1 VPIIFLP
8 VLFLSQVRRAGLRD
22 CLPALR
28 PAKLRA
34 LTGFL
39 QRHET
44 ALRHALAVVAG
55 LLLAA
60 AFPKLGVAGLAWV
73 APGLLLFSAVG
84 VPGKL
89 AFRLGW
95 LGGLAFNLAAL
106 HWLLFIPVTG
116 FPILGW
122 LALSAYGAV
131 YPGLWVW
138 LSWRLAPVPATC
150 SRRLETAEGDE
161 AATTSR
167 RHGPL
172 AAAGYGQRAAWALK
186 CALLWVAMET
196 ILGCFLTGF
205 PWLALG
211 VSQHKMI
218 PLLQIAEL
226 TGVAAV
232 SALPVWFAVALASD
246 LTLAPTMARPSRRL
260 RLSCLVPLFTAAL
273 VGAWG
278 LLQVPRQFSHFAA
291 RVGDLWQVEKRE
303 LVLALVQPSI
313 PQTMIWNPAE
323 KTNRFAKLMQLSELA
338 LATKPDVLVWPE
350 AALPELSEESFRAI
364 TNLVARHHVWMV
376 FGADDYALKPGA
388 PRDSTQPA
396 DYQFF
401 NAAFLLSPEGRVVS
415 TYRKRHL
422 VIFGEYIPLADWLP
436 FLKWFTPIQ
445 GGFTAGK
452 EPVAFELAG
461 LRTGDSPSER
471 GSATRSVPESSSPL
485 RLTEPRSKLRAGMLI
500 CFEDAIASVSRE
512 SAADA
517 DFLLNLTNDGWFGES
532 AQQFQHAAHSVFR
545 AVENRRPVIRCT
557 NNGLT
562 CYVDETGF
570 MHDLGVGDAA
580 DVYGAGFRVVKLA
593 VPAGPRTPT
602 FYQRHGNWL
611 GWTCVA
617 LTGWLVLRQGWRSRR
632 PSPVQPVASSANPA
646 GPA

>member
-1 VPIIFLP
+1 M
-8 VLFLSQVRRAGLRD
+8 
-22 CLPALR
+22 
-28 PAKLRA
+28 
-34 LTGFL
+34 TGFL
-39 QRHET
+39 QRNEN
-44 ALRHALAVVAG
+44 ALRHALPVVAG

-60 AFPKLGVAGLAWV
+60 AFPKLGIAGLAWV
-73 APGLLLFSAVG
+73 APGLLLFSAAG
-84 VPGKL
+84 VPGKV

-122 LALSAYGAV
+122 LALSAYAAV

-138 LSWRLAPVPATC
+138 LCWRLAPVPAVC
-150 SRRLETAEGDE
+150 NRRPD
-161 AATTSR
+161 ATNTEE
-167 RHGPL
+167 
-172 AAAGYGQRAAWALK
+172 AAGYGQRAAWALK
-186 CALLWVAMET
+186 CAVLWVGLET
-196 ILGCFLTGF
+196 ILGCVLTGF

-211 VSQHKMI
+211 VSQAKLW
-218 PLLQIAEL
+218 PLIQIASV
-226 TGVAAV
+226 TGVGGV
-232 SALPVWFAVALASD
+232 SLLVVWFAAATTNDVLAKLARQRGGWWLGE
-246 LTLAPTMARPSRRL
+246 LT
-260 RLSCLVPLFTAAL
+260 CLVPLFATAL
-273 VGAWG
+273 TFFMGVFGVRDVRH
-278 LLQVPRQFSHFAA
+278 LLPSEHPRAHL
-291 RVGDLWQVEKRE
+291 R
-303 LVLALVQPSI
+303 LALVQPSI

-323 KTNRFAKLMQLSELA
+323 KTNRFAKLLQLSELA

-350 AALPELSEESFRAI
+350 AALPELNDDSFRAI
-364 TNLVARHHVWMV
+364 TNLVATYKVWMV

-388 PRDSTQPA
+388 ARDSTQA
-396 DYQFF
+396 SDYQFF
-401 NAAFLLSPEGRVVS
+401 NAAFLLSPEGKVVS

-452 EPVAFELAG
+452 DAVAFEFAQ
-461 LRTGDSPSER
+461 LRTDDSPSER
-471 GSATRSVPESSSPL
+471 GSVTRSAPESSSPL

-500 CFEDAIASVSRE
+500 CFEDAIAPVARD

-517 DFLLNLTNDGWFGES
+517 DFLLNLTNDGWFGEG

-570 MHDLGVGDAA
+570 IHDLGVGDRA
-580 DVYGAGFRVVKLA
+580 DVYGAGFRVVKLG
-593 VPAGPRTPT
+593 VPAGSRGPT

-617 LTGWLVLRQGWRSRR
+617 LAGWLVLRQRR
-632 PSPVQPVASSANPA
+632 PSPAQPATSSENPA
-646 GPA
+646 APV

>member
-1 VPIIFLP
+1 
-8 VLFLSQVRRAGLRD
+8 LRG
-22 CLPALR
+22 CLPA
-28 PAKLRA
+28 PGAAKLRA
-34 LTGFL
+34 LTDFL

-60 AFPKLGVAGLAWV
+60 AFPKLGIAGLAWV
-73 APGLLLFSAVG
+73 APGLLLFSAAGQPAKV
-84 VPGKL
+84 

-122 LALSAYGAV
+122 LALSAYAAV

-138 LSWRLAPVPATC
+138 LCWRLAPGSADWQSAVSRAGSPQSDAAPADC
-150 SRRLETAEGDE
+150 QSAKQQ
-161 AATTSR
+161 AASLR
-167 RHGPL
+167 
-172 AAAGYGQRAAWALK
+172 YGQRAAWALK
-186 CALLWVAMET
+186 CAVLWVALET

-205 PWLALG
+205 PWLGLG
-211 VSQHKMI
+211 VSQAKV
-218 PLLQIAEL
+218 LAIAQL
-226 TGVAAV
+226 ASVGGVAMI
-232 SALPVWFAVALASD
+232 SFLPVWFAVTLMADAQSLRREPTTLSWWRLPCLLPVCASMVAASLGLGEMMGPRRFGPAPAVRQ
-246 LTLAPTMARPSRRL
+246 LT
-260 RLSCLVPLFTAAL
+260 
-273 VGAWG
+273 
-278 LLQVPRQFSHFAA
+278 
-291 RVGDLWQVEKRE
+291 
-303 LVLALVQPSI
+303 LALVQPSI

-338 LATKPDVLVWPE
+338 LATQPDVLVWPE

-364 TNLVARHHVWMV
+364 TNLVARHQVWMV

-401 NAAFLLSPEGRVVS
+401 NAAFLLSPEGKVVS

-452 EPVAFELAG
+452 EPVAFEMGAVVRDRPSG
-461 LRTGDSPSER
+461 EKREASP
-471 GSATRSVPESSSPL
+471 AP
-485 RLTEPRSKLRAGMLI
+485 KLRAGMLI
-500 CFEDAIASVSRE
+500 CFEDAIASVTRE
-512 SAADA
+512 SATDA
-517 DFLLNLTNDGWFGES
+517 DFLLNLTNDGWFGAG

-580 DVYGAGFRVVKLA
+580 DVYGTGFRVVKLA
-593 VPAGPRTPT
+593 VPAGPRELT

-617 LTGWLVLRQGWRSRR
+617 LTGWLVLRHGWRNRR
-632 PSPVQPVASSANPA
+632 PSPVQPAPSSANPA

>member
-1 VPIIFLP
+1 M
-8 VLFLSQVRRAGLRD
+8 
-22 CLPALR
+22 
-28 PAKLRA
+28 
-34 LTGFL
+34 
-39 QRHET
+39 
-44 ALRHALAVVAG
+44 VAG

-60 AFPKLGVAGLAWV
+60 AFPKLGIAGLAWV
-73 APGLLLFSAVG
+73 APGLLLFCAVG

-122 LALSAYGAV
+122 LALSAYAAV

-138 LSWRLAPVPATC
+138 LCWRLRSEEVVLPTQRQPRLSAASSDKEALIVLAEAQSTHPA
-150 SRRLETAEGDE
+150 S
-161 AATTSR
+161 SSVV
-167 RHGPL
+167 
-172 AAAGYGQRAAWALK
+172 WAIK
-186 CALLWVAMET
+186 CAVLWVALET
-196 ILGCFLTGF
+196 VIGCVLTGF
-205 PWLALG
+205 PWLAVG
-211 VSQHKMI
+211 VSQVKLL
-218 PLLQIAEL
+218 PLIQLASL
-226 TGVAAV
+226 GGVAAV
-232 SALPVWFAVALASD
+232 SLLPVWFSVALCGDALSLWRKRAD
-246 LTLAPTMARPSRRL
+246 LWKRRL
-260 RLSCLVPLFTAAL
+260 RCLVPLFFAA
-273 VGAWG
+273 VAAAWG
-278 LLQVPRQFSHFAA
+278 FNQFLVLLRSSYMDPV
-291 RVGDLWQVEKRE
+291 RE
-303 LVLALVQPSI
+303 LTLALVQPSI

-350 AALPELSEESFRAI
+350 AALPELNEESFHAI
-364 TNLVARHHVWMV
+364 TNLVARHRVWMV

-388 PRDSTQPA
+388 TRDSTQPV

-445 GGFTAGK
+445 SGFTPGK
-452 EPVAFELAG
+452 EPVAFQL
-461 LRTGDSPSER
+461 TGRSPAEPPTRGPGER
-471 GSATRSVPESSSPL
+471 GISQPAP
-485 RLTEPRSKLRAGMLI
+485 LRAGMLI
-500 CFEDAIASVSRE
+500 CFEDAVASVVRE
-512 SAADA
+512 SAPDV
-517 DFLLNLTNDGWFGES
+517 DFLLNLSNDGWFGES

-570 MHDLGVGDAA
+570 VHDLGVGDAT

-593 VPAGPRTPT
+593 VPAGPREPT

-611 GWTCVA
+611 GWACVA
-617 LTGWLVLRQGWRSRR
+617 LTGWLVLRHSRGKCR
-632 PSPVQPVASSANPA
+632 PSPVQPAPSLANP
-646 GPA
+646 PASA

>member
-1 VPIIFLP
+1 MNE
-8 VLFLSQVRRAGLRD
+8 LF
-22 CLPALR
+22 
-28 PAKLRA
+28 
-34 LTGFL
+34 
-39 QRHET
+39 QRHKN

-60 AFPKLGVAGLAWV
+60 AFPKLGIAGLAWV
-73 APGLLLFSAVG
+73 APGLLLFSAAG
-84 VPGKL
+84 VSGKV

-122 LALSAYGAV
+122 LALSAYAAV

-138 LSWRLAPVPATC
+138 LCWRLAPEGLADGGARLLPSRGEVVGSNAFGLGDAPPARQEPRPTDA
-150 SRRLETAEGDE
+150 L
-161 AATTSR
+161 
-167 RHGPL
+167 
-172 AAAGYGQRAAWALK
+172 GYVQRAAWALK
-186 CALLWVAMET
+186 CAVLWVALET
-196 ILGCFLTGF
+196 VLGCFLTGF

-211 VSQHKMI
+211 VSQHKMVPI
-218 PLLQIAEL
+218 VQLSEL
-226 TGVAAV
+226 SGICGVSFLV
-232 SALPVWFAVALASD
+232 VWFACGLATEISVLLVRSHQQRRRTWALMVGPLVVATVV
-246 LTLAPTMARPSRRL
+246 TLGFFLSFRRYYDGI
-260 RLSCLVPLFTAAL
+260 RMGERRFLS
-273 VGAWG
+273 
-278 LLQVPRQFSHFAA
+278 
-291 RVGDLWQVEKRE
+291 
-303 LVLALVQPSI
+303 LALVQPSI

-323 KTNRFAKLMQLSELA
+323 KTKRFAKLMQLSELA

-364 TNLVARHHVWMV
+364 TNLVARHQVWMV

-401 NAAFLLSPEGRVVS
+401 NAAFLLSPGGKVVS

-445 GGFTAGK
+445 SGFTAGK
-452 EPVAFELAG
+452 EPVAFELGA
-461 LRTGDSPSER
+461 RREGDTP
-471 GSATRSVPESSSPL
+471 VPQPAA
-485 RLTEPRSKLRAGMLI
+485 PLRAGMLI
-500 CFEDAIASVSRE
+500 CFEDAIASVARE

-517 DFLLNLTNDGWFGES
+517 DFILNLTNDGWFGES

-593 VPAGPRTPT
+593 VPAGPRPPT

-617 LTGWLVLRQGWRSRR
+617 LTGWLVLRHGGRNRR
-632 PSPVQPVASSANPA
+632 PTPVQPAPSSANPSA
-646 GPA
+646 LG

>member
-1 VPIIFLP
+1 ML
-8 VLFLSQVRRAGLRD
+8 G
-22 CLPALR
+22 

-39 QRHET
+39 QRHEN

-73 APGLLLFSAVG
+73 APGLLLFSAAG

-122 LALSAYGAV
+122 LALCAYGAV

-138 LSWRLAPVPATC
+138 LCWRLRTNEMSPPIQP
-150 SRRLETAEGDE
+150 RLRLTANSSVEE
-161 AATTSR
+161 AVAV
-167 RHGPL
+167 L
-172 AAAGYGQRAAWALK
+172 AAAKPAHAASSSIAWALK
-186 CALLWVAMET
+186 CAVLWVALET
-196 ILGCFLTGF
+196 VLGCLLTGF
-205 PWLALG
+205 PWLAVG
-211 VSQHKMI
+211 VSQVKLL
-218 PLLQIAEL
+218 PLIQLASL
-226 TGVAAV
+226 GGVAAI
-232 SALPVWFAVALASD
+232 SLLPVWFSVALCDDAMS
-246 LTLAPTMARPSRRL
+246 LWRERAGLWKRRL
-260 RLSCLVPLFTAAL
+260 RCLVPLFFAA
-273 VGAWG
+273 VVAAWG
-278 LLQVPRQFSHFAA
+278 FS
-291 RVGDLWQVEKRE
+291 RVFQPFRSE
-303 LVLALVQPSI
+303 LELGPVVRPLTLALVQPSI

-323 KTNRFAKLMQLSELA
+323 KTKRFAKLMQLSELA

-364 TNLVARHHVWMV
+364 TNLVARHQVWMV

-401 NAAFLLSPEGRVVS
+401 NAAFLLSPEGKVVS

-445 GGFTAGK
+445 SGFTPGE
-452 EPVAFELAG
+452 EPVAFPVEIVRIL
-461 LRTGDSPSER
+461 
-471 GSATRSVPESSSPL
+471 V
-485 RLTEPRSKLRAGMLI
+485 EPDGQAKMLLPVSLRAGMLI
-500 CFEDAIASVSRE
+500 CFEDAIASVARE

-517 DFLLNLTNDGWFGES
+517 DFLLNLTNDGWFGQS

-593 VPAGPRTPT
+593 VPAGPREPT

-617 LTGWLVLRQGWRSRR
+617 LTGWLVLRHGGRNRRST
-632 PSPVQPVASSANPA
+632 PVQPAPSSGHSSAPV
-646 GPA
+646 